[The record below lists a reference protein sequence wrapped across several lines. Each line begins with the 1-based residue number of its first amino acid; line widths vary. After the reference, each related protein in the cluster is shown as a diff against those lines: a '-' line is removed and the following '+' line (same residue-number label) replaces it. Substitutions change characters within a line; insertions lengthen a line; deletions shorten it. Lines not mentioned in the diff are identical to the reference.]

1 MCPDAAAGGGIS
13 VQATIT
19 KKKVTLKK
27 AKKVR
32 RNCFCF
38 SYLLLDNARY
48 DQVIASSGLSV
59 NALTTET
66 MLTGQGVCFSEPIQG
81 NEGKVA
87 TLLLTLCKRCTHF
100 SAISAALCFLLS
112 PHPYTWE

>member
-32 RNCFCF
+32 NC
-38 SYLLLDNARY
+38 LLF
-48 DQVIASSGLSV
+48 VF
-59 NALTTET
+59 TF
-66 MLTGQGVCFSEPIQG
+66 GQRS
-81 NEGKVA
+81 
-87 TLLLTLCKRCTHF
+87 L
-100 SAISAALCFLLS
+100 
-112 PHPYTWE
+112 